1 MLRLEGSLWGLSTYA
16 FLWSIWCWEEDK
28 NHMYTTATVWRRS
41 GEGAWLVNVCRM
53 IPTLTLKLKID
64 QRVFLSP
71 SKRKLEV
78 NIVQSNFHIEI
89 TPR

>member
-1 MLRLEGSLWGLSTYA
+1 MGWRKCVFVFSSFLNKRRERLITR
-16 FLWSIWCWEEDK
+16 F
-28 NHMYTTATVWRRS
+28 VQ
-41 GEGAWLVNVCRM
+41 
-53 IPTLTLKLKID
+53 LKID

-89 TPR
+89 TPRYAFTLFILFIAVLRSLLVEQRGGKL